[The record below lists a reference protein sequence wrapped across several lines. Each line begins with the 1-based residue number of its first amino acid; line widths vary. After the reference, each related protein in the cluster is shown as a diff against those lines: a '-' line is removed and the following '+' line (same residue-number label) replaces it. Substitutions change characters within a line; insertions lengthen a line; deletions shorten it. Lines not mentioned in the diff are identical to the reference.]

1 MKPRF
6 LVLRAAGTNCDLE
19 TAFALESAG
28 GHAERVHVNRLLQG
42 ATALDECDALVI
54 PGGFSYGDD
63 IAAGKVLAVELLHH
77 LRDPIV
83 RLVERG
89 GLVLGIC
96 NGFQVLVKMGM
107 LPGIAA
113 PIGLQEATLTD
124 NDSSRYEDR
133 WVRLVSVSERSVFCR
148 PGERLELPLAHAE
161 GKYVPRDAAV
171 RRAVLEGGHV
181 ALRYVAAGGG
191 APSYPDNPNGSVDH
205 VAGLV
210 DRTGRVLGLMPHPE
224 RALLRVHH
232 PAWTCGAPAAPS
244 EEGHGARFFRNAVQ
258 YLRG

>member
-19 TAFALESAG
+19 TAFALESCGAR
-28 GHAERVHVNRLLQG
+28 AERVHVNRLLGGQ
-42 ATALDECDALVI
+42 AALDACDALVI

-77 LRDPIV
+77 LRDPILA
-83 RLVERG
+83 LVERG

-113 PIGLQEATLTD
+113 PIGVQEAALTD

-133 WVRLVSVSERSVFCR
+133 RVRLVSVAERCVFCG
-148 PGERLELPLAHAE
+148 PGERIELPLAHAE
-161 GKYVPRDAAV
+161 GKYVPRDAALH
-171 RRAVLEGGHV
+171 RAVVAGGHV
-181 ALRYVAAGGG
+181 ALRYVAADGG
-191 APSYPDNPNGSVDH
+191 APSYPENPNGSIDH

-232 PAWTCGAPAAPS
+232 PAWTRETPPGAG
-244 EEGHGARFFRNAVQ
+244 EDGHGARFFRNAVL